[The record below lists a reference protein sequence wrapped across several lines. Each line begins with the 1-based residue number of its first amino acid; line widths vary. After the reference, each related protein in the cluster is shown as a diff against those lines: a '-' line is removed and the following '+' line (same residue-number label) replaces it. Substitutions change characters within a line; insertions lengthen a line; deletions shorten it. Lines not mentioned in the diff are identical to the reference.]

1 MICPHTRN
9 ELNAG
14 VEMQSEPLVVA
25 LSGFV
30 PTQGIVFLVLTIF
43 AKFIE
48 KWQVLRLNHFL
59 WGVKILRISRHYLPS
74 LKVLFSGV

>member
-14 VEMQSEPLVVA
+14 VEMQSEPLVAA
-25 LSGFV
+25 LSGFM

-43 AKFIE
+43 AKSIK
-48 KWQVLRLNHFL
+48 KWQIFRLDHLL
-59 WGVKILRISRHYLPS
+59 WGAKILRTSRHYLPS